1 MTMGKLAVI
10 RYSYLML
17 LIFQIVLS
25 IFTLVGLWGGTVPPL
40 GNTASA
46 MLVYVLPLLIG
57 FNIIM
62 IILWLIMRRWI
73 IVALPAITV
82 LMCIPYMLT
91 LVQPR
96 THTADTPD
104 AIKVATYNVA
114 LFGRETNGF
123 IAQDILA
130 EMKRNNVDIC
140 CMQEYSNTSG
150 DKKNSDSYKQY
161 FPYMA
166 TGRGDMVIYSKYP
179 IKSSKTIDFEETNN
193 SAMWA
198 LVNVKGKQV
207 KVFNVH
213 LETTGFNRTLHA
225 AGKMEMQGQSVETNS
240 LLHAIY
246 NNYTFGMV
254 VRSGQ
259 AQIVAR
265 EVRDAKEPCI
275 LCGDFNDV
283 PYSFTYN
290 TMLGNMVDGFKECGS
305 GWMYTYRGKKAVRI
319 DYIFHD
325 EGMEGVNYYKVPLTY
340 SDHYPVIMS
349 IKL

>member
-1 MTMGKLAVI
+1 MGKLAI
-10 RYSYLML
+10 FRYGQLMM
-17 LIFQIVLS
+17 LIFQLVLS
-25 IFTLVGLWGGTVPPL
+25 IFTFVGLFGGDVTPV

-57 FNIIM
+57 FNILMVFYWLVTRRMLFVAIPSVT
-62 IILWLIMRRWI
+62 ILAC
-73 IVALPAITV
+73 V
-82 LMCIPYMLT
+82 PYMLT

-96 THTADTPD
+96 THTADSPK

-114 LFGRETNGF
+114 LFGRETNSF

-130 EMKRNNVDIC
+130 EMKRQNVDIC
-140 CMQEYSNTSG
+140 CMQEYSDQSG
-150 DKKNSDSYKQY
+150 DKKNSDSYKEY

-166 TGRGDMVIYSKYP
+166 TGRNDMVIYSKYP

-193 SAMWA
+193 SAMCA
-198 LVNVKGKQV
+198 VVNVKGKSV
-207 KVFNVH
+207 RVFNVH
-213 LETTGFNRTLHA
+213 LETTGVNRTLHV
-225 AGKMEMQGQSVETNS
+225 AGKMSMQGKAVEHSS
-240 LLHAIY
+240 LLRAIY
-246 NNYTFGMV
+246 GNYTFGMI

-265 EVRDAKEPCI
+265 EVRESKEPAI

-290 TMLGNMVDGFKECGS
+290 TLLGGMVDGFKECGS
-305 GWMYTYRGKKAVRI
+305 GWMYTFRGRKAVRI

-325 EGMEGVNYYKVPLTY
+325 SGMRGVNYYKVPLTY
-340 SDHYPVIMS
+340 SDHLPVIMS
-349 IKL
+349 IEL

>member
-1 MTMGKLAVI
+1 M
-10 RYSYLML
+10 

-25 IFTLVGLWGGTVPPL
+25 IFTFVGLWGGNVSPV

-57 FNIIM
+57 LNILM
-62 IILWLIMRRWI
+62 ILYWLITRRWFL
-73 IVALPAITV
+73 VALPVVTF
-82 LMCIPYMLT
+82 LSCIPYMLT
-91 LVQPR
+91 LLQPR
-96 THTADTPD
+96 TLSADSPK
-104 AIKVATYNVA
+104 AIKIATYNVA
-114 LFGRETNGF
+114 MFGRETNGF

-130 EMKRNNVDIC
+130 EMKRNNVDVC
-140 CMQEYSNTSG
+140 CFQEYSDQSG
-150 DKKNSDSYKQY
+150 DKKNSDTYKQY
-161 FPYMA
+161 FPYMVY
-166 TGRGDMVIYSKYP
+166 GKGDMVIYSKFP
-179 IKSSKTIDFEETNN
+179 IKGSKTIEFEETNN

-198 LVNVKGKQV
+198 TLNVKGKTV

-225 AGKMEMQGQSVETNS
+225 AGKMQMSGQTAERNS
-240 LLHAIY
+240 LLQAIY
-246 NNYTFGMV
+246 NNYTFGMM

-259 AQIVAR
+259 AQIVANEQR
-265 EVRDAKEPCI
+265 NANEPCI

-290 TMLGNMVDGFKECGS
+290 TILGNMVDGFKECGS
-305 GWMYTYRGKKAVRI
+305 GWMHTYRGGKKPVRI

-325 EGMEGVNYYKVPLTY
+325 EGMTGVNYYKVPLTY

-349 IKL
+349 IEL

>member
-1 MTMGKLAVI
+1 MGKLAVI

-17 LIFQIVLS
+17 LVVQIVLS
-25 IFTLVGLWGGTVPPL
+25 IFTFVGLWGGNVPPL

-46 MLVYVLPLLIG
+46 MLVYVLPLLILL
-57 FNIIM
+57 NIIM
-62 IILWLIMRRWI
+62 IILWLILRRWI

-82 LMCIPYMLT
+82 LSCIPYMLT
-91 LVQPR
+91 LIQPR
-96 THTADTPD
+96 THTADTSD

-123 IAQDILA
+123 IAQDILT

-166 TGRGDMVIYSKYP
+166 MGRGDMVIYSKYP

-198 LVNVKGKQV
+198 LVNVKGKLV

-213 LETTGFNRTLHA
+213 LETTGFNRTMHA
-225 AGKMEMQGQSVETNS
+225 A
-240 LLHAIY
+240 ARW
-246 NNYTFGMV
+246 
-254 VRSGQ
+254 RSKDRQ
-259 AQIVAR
+259 
-265 EVRDAKEPCI
+265 
-275 LCGDFNDV
+275 
-283 PYSFTYN
+283 
-290 TMLGNMVDGFKECGS
+290 
-305 GWMYTYRGKKAVRI
+305 
-319 DYIFHD
+319 
-325 EGMEGVNYYKVPLTY
+325 
-340 SDHYPVIMS
+340 
-349 IKL
+349 

>member
-1 MTMGKLAVI
+1 MGKLAII
-10 RYSYLML
+10 RYGQLMM

-25 IFTLVGLWGGTVPPL
+25 IFTFVGLWGGNVSPV

-57 FNIIM
+57 LNILM
-62 IILWLIMRRWI
+62 ILYWLITRRWFL
-73 IVALPAITV
+73 VALPVVTF
-82 LMCIPYMLT
+82 LSCIPYMLT
-91 LVQPR
+91 LLQPR
-96 THTADTPD
+96 TLSADSPK
-104 AIKVATYNVA
+104 AIKIATYNVA
-114 LFGRETNGF
+114 MFGRETNGF

-130 EMKRNNVDIC
+130 EMKRNNVDVC
-140 CMQEYSNTSG
+140 CFQEYSDQSG
-150 DKKNSDSYKQY
+150 DKKNSDTYKQY
-161 FPYMA
+161 FPYMVY
-166 TGRGDMVIYSKYP
+166 GKGDMVIYSKFP
-179 IKSSKTIDFEETNN
+179 IKGSKTIEFEETNN

-198 LVNVKGKQV
+198 TLNVKGKTV

-225 AGKMEMQGQSVETNS
+225 AGKMQMSGQTVERNS
-240 LLHAIY
+240 LLQAIY
-246 NNYTFGMV
+246 NNYTFGMM

-259 AQIVAR
+259 AQIVANEQR
-265 EVRDAKEPCI
+265 NANEPCI

-290 TMLGNMVDGFKECGS
+290 TILGNMVDGFKECGS
-305 GWMYTYRGKKAVRI
+305 GWMYTYRGGRKPVRI

-325 EGMEGVNYYKVPLTY
+325 EGMTGVNYYKVPLTY

-349 IKL
+349 IEL

>member
-1 MTMGKLAVI
+1 M
-10 RYSYLML
+10 

-25 IFTLVGLWGGTVPPL
+25 IFTFVGLWGGNVSPV

-57 FNIIM
+57 LNILM
-62 IILWLIMRRWI
+62 ILYWLITRRWFL
-73 IVALPAITV
+73 VALPVVTF
-82 LMCIPYMLT
+82 LSCIPYMLT
-91 LVQPR
+91 LLQPR
-96 THTADTPD
+96 TLSADSPK
-104 AIKVATYNVA
+104 AIKIATYNVA
-114 LFGRETNGF
+114 MFGRETNGF

-130 EMKRNNVDIC
+130 EMKRNNVDVC
-140 CMQEYSNTSG
+140 CFQEYSDQSG
-150 DKKNSDSYKQY
+150 DKKNSDTYKQY
-161 FPYMA
+161 FPYMVY
-166 TGRGDMVIYSKYP
+166 GKGDMVIYSKFP
-179 IKSSKTIDFEETNN
+179 IKGSKTIEFEETNN

-198 LVNVKGKQV
+198 TLNVKGKTV

-225 AGKMEMQGQSVETNS
+225 AGKMQMSGQTVERNS
-240 LLHAIY
+240 LLQAIY
-246 NNYTFGMV
+246 NNYTFGMM

-259 AQIVAR
+259 AQIVANEQR
-265 EVRDAKEPCI
+265 NANEPCI

-290 TMLGNMVDGFKECGS
+290 TILGNMVDGFKECGS
-305 GWMYTYRGKKAVRI
+305 GWMYTYRGGRKPVRI

-325 EGMEGVNYYKVPLTY
+325 EGMTGVNYYKVPLTY

-349 IKL
+349 IEL